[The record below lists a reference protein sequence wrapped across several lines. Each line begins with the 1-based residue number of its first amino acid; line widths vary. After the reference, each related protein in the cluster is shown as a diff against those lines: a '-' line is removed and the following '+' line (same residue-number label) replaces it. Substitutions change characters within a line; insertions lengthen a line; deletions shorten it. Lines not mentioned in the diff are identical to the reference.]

1 MFKKLK
7 IIKQYLKTKDFY
19 DKKELEIHQKKSLLK
34 LFKKLN
40 SNFYPNSLE
49 LKNYPIINKKIFMDN
64 FNSINNLQITQEE
77 AFEIALDAE
86 KSRDFSSKLKNITV
100 GLSSGTTG
108 NRGIFLVSEDE
119 SAWWAGY
126 ILKRM
131 LPKPLLQKH
140 KIAFFLRSNSNLYES
155 VNSSLISFSFYDL
168 INPLENHIKKLNDTK
183 PTILIAPAQVLKLL
197 ALNKDLNI
205 NPIKIISV
213 AEVLEED
220 DKQIIEKRFSLKVH
234 QVYQCTEGF
243 LAHTC
248 KEGNLHLNEDIVY
261 IEKDWIDEKS
271 GRFSPIITDF
281 NRKSQPIIR
290 YKLDDILILE
300 KESCPCGCV
309 FTRIKKIEGRCD
321 DILKMKTLQNQDYL
335 LFPDFVRNAI
345 ISSNT
350 SLEEYLVIK
359 EKDELNIY
367 LKPQK
372 AKDEID
378 KVLLNLYK
386 IHNLK
391 PLKNNYF
398 EYTTQKLDKKRR
410 RVQEI

>member
-19 DKKELEIHQKKSLLK
+19 DKKELENHQKKSLLK
-34 LFKKLN
+34 LFKNLN

-49 LKNYPIINKKIFMDN
+49 LENYPIINKKIFMDN
-64 FNSINNLQITQEE
+64 FNSINSLQITQDE
-77 AFEIALDAE
+77 AFKIALDAE
-86 KSRDFSSKLKNITV
+86 KSRDFSSKLKNVTV

-119 SAWWAGY
+119 SALWAGY

-168 INPLENHIKKLNDTK
+168 INPLENHIQKLNDTK

-220 DKQIIEKRFSLKVH
+220 DKQIVEKRFSLKVH

-300 KESCPCGCV
+300 KQSCPCGCV

-350 SLEEYLVIK
+350 HLEEYLVIK

-367 LKPQK
+367 PKPII

-391 PLKNNYF
+391 PLKHNYF
-398 EYTTQKLDKKRR
+398 EYTAKKLDKKRI

>member
-19 DKKELEIHQKKSLLK
+19 DKKELENHQKKSLLK
-34 LFKKLN
+34 LFKNLN
-40 SNFYPNSLE
+40 SNFYPNFLE
-49 LKNYPIINKKIFMDN
+49 LENYPIINKKIFMDN
-64 FNSINNLQITQEE
+64 FNSINSLQITQDE
-77 AFEIALDAE
+77 AFKIALAAE
-86 KSRDFSSKLKNITV
+86 KSRDFSSKLKNVTV

-119 SAWWAGY
+119 SALWAGY

-183 PTILIAPAQVLKLL
+183 PTVLIAPAQVLKLL

-220 DKQIIEKRFSLKVH
+220 DKQIVEKRFSLKVH

-372 AKDEID
+372 AKNEID

-391 PLKNNYF
+391 PLKHNYF
-398 EYTTQKLDKKRR
+398 EYTAQKLDKKRR

>member
-19 DKKELEIHQKKSLLK
+19 DKKELENHQKKSLLK
-34 LFKKLN
+34 LFKNLN

-64 FNSINNLQITQEE
+64 FNSINSLQIIQDE
-77 AFEIALDAE
+77 AFKIALDAE
-86 KSRDFSSKLKNITV
+86 KSRDFSSKLKNVTV

-119 SAWWAGY
+119 SALWAGY

-168 INPLENHIKKLNDTK
+168 IIPLENHIKKLNDTK
-183 PTILIAPAQVLKLL
+183 PTVLIAPAQVLKLL

-205 NPIKIISV
+205 NPIKIISI

-220 DKQIIEKRFSLKVH
+220 DKQIVEKRFSLKVH

-300 KESCPCGCV
+300 KQSCPCGCV

-350 SLEEYLVIK
+350 HLEEYLVIK

-367 LKPQK
+367 LKPK
-372 AKDEID
+372 EAKDEID
-378 KVLLNLYK
+378 KILLNLYK

-391 PLKNNYF
+391 PLKHNYF
-398 EYTTQKLDKKRR
+398 EYMSQKLDKKRR

>member
-7 IIKQYLKTKDFY
+7 IIKQYLKTKNFY
-19 DKKELEIHQKKSLLK
+19 DKKELENHQKKALLK
-34 LFKKLN
+34 LFKNLD

-49 LKNYPIINKKIFMDN
+49 LKNYPIINKKTFMEN
-64 FNSINNLQITQEE
+64 FNSINSLQITQEE
-77 AFEIALDAE
+77 AFEIALNAE

-119 SAWWAGY
+119 SALWAGY

-168 INPLENHIKKLNDTK
+168 IIPLENHIKKLNDTK

-220 DKQIIEKRFSLKVH
+220 DKQIVEKRFSLKVH

-261 IEKDWIDEKS
+261 IEKDWINEKS

-300 KESCPCGCV
+300 KESCPCGCI

-321 DILKMKTLQNQDYL
+321 DILKMQTVENQDYL

-345 ISSNT
+345 ISANT

-367 LKPQK
+367 IKPK
-372 AKDEID
+372 EAKDEID
-378 KVLLNLYK
+378 KILLNLYK
-386 IHNLK
+386 IHKLK
-391 PLKNNYF
+391 PLKHNYF
-398 EYTTQKLDKKRR
+398 EYIAQKLDKKRR

>member
-7 IIKQYLKTKDFY
+7 IIKRYLKTKDFY

-34 LFKKLN
+34 LFKNLN

-64 FNSINNLQITQEE
+64 FNSINSLQITQEE

-108 NRGIFLVSEDE
+108 NKGIFLVSEDE
-119 SAWWAGY
+119 SALWAGY

-131 LPKPLLQKH
+131 LPKPFFQKH

-168 INPLENHIKKLNDTK
+168 ITPLENHIKKLNETK

-234 QVYQCTEGF
+234 QAYQCTEGF

-300 KESCPCGCV
+300 KQSCPCGSA

-321 DILKMKTLQNQDYL
+321 DILKMKTLENEDYL
-335 LFPDFVRNAI
+335 LFPDFIRNAI
-345 ISSNT
+345 ISAST
-350 SLEEYLVIK
+350 KLDDYIIIK
-359 EKDELNIY
+359 ENDALNIY
-367 LKPQK
+367 LNPIETKN
-372 AKDEID
+372 DMD
-378 KVLLNLYK
+378 KTLSNLYK
-386 IHNLK
+386 VHNLK
-391 PLKNNYF
+391 VLKHNYF
-398 EYTTQKLDKKRR
+398 QYMPQKLDKKRR
-410 RVQEI
+410 RIKEI